1 MPDADFFARW
11 GLFVRRGFLPRD
23 VCSQLMEDMRSSAH
37 EPARVYRRTVEAQID
52 TRVRKTASADVS
64 AEGTAIVERALNGI
78 RPDVAR
84 HFDVELHAHQPLDFL
99 LYKTGDFFEAH
110 ADGGASSSG
119 DTPHVTA
126 RRVSAVIFLNDAS
139 AHVPAPAG
147 EFSGGA
153 LTFKLMDDPRTAHAG
168 FPLHAEAGLL
178 VAFRA
183 ELVHEVTTVTSGERF
198 TVVAFFE

>member
-1 MPDADFFARW
+1 VPDADFFARW
-11 GLFVRRGFLPRD
+11 GLFVRRGFLARE
-23 VCSQLMEDMRSSAH
+23 VCSRLIEDMRHSAH
-37 EPARVYRRTVEAQID
+37 EPARVYRRTVEATID
-52 TRVRKTASADVS
+52 TRVRKTASADVG
-64 AEGTAIVERALNGI
+64 ADAGALVEHALVSV

-84 HFDVELHAHQPLDFL
+84 HFGVELHAHQPLDFL
-99 LYKTGDFFEAH
+99 VYQTGDFFEAH

-139 AHVPAPAG
+139 HDVPAPAG
-147 EFSGGA
+147 QFSGGA
-153 LTFKLMDDPRTAHAG
+153 LTFQLMDDPRTAHAG

-198 TVVAFFE
+198 TIVAFFE

>member
-1 MPDADFFARW
+1 VPDADFFARW
-11 GLFVRRGFLPRD
+11 GLFVRRGFLARD
-23 VCSQLMEDMRSSAH
+23 VCGRLIDDMRHSAH
-37 EPARVYRRTVEAQID
+37 EPARVYRRTVASEVD

-64 AEGTAIVERALNGI
+64 ADGSALVERALTGI

-84 HFDVELHAHQPLDFL
+84 HFDVELHAQQPLDFL
-99 LYKTGDFFEAH
+99 FYKPGDFFEAH

-119 DTPHVTA
+119 DTPHVAA

-139 AHVPAPAG
+139 AAEPAPPG
-147 EFSGGA
+147 QFSGGA
-153 LTFKLMDDPRTAHAG
+153 LTFKLLDDPRASQAG
-168 FPLHAEAGLL
+168 FPLEAEAGLL

-183 ELVHEVTTVTSGERF
+183 ELIHEVTTVTSGERF